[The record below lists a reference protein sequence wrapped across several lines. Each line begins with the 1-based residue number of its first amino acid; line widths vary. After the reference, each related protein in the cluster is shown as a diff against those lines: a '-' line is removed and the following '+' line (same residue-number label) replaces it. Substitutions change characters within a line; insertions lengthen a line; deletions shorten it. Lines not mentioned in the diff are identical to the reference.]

1 MTKVA
6 ANALHEV
13 SLIFVPNRKEALKK
27 AFSFKSLWLL
37 PEKALLVEIMSMQ
50 NVLILLVFTYS
61 GYLTE
66 NSSAHKNEVSIA
78 IF

>member
-27 AFSFKSLWLL
+27 AFSFNSL
-37 PEKALLVEIMSMQ
+37 
-50 NVLILLVFTYS
+50 
-61 GYLTE
+61 
-66 NSSAHKNEVSIA
+66 
-78 IF
+78 